1 VRRDPWGLR
10 QGAGAGPLS
19 GPPALTDY
27 KRILVIKLGALGD
40 FVQALRAM
48 AEIRRAH
55 PKARIT
61 LLTTPPYAD
70 LALACGYFDAV
81 DTGGRPK
88 GMIALLALIWRLRLG
103 RYQRV
108 YDLQTS
114 SRSRKYLY
122 AFAPVFPEW
131 SGNARLASHRHRNPR
146 RDQMQNLDRLWDQI
160 AEAGLVE
167 RLPEG
172 QAPGPDLSWAVD
184 AAGREH
190 PVLGER
196 FEIRPP
202 YALLAP
208 GASAGRPKKRW
219 PLEGFAALAQAL
231 EARGV
236 TPVVIGGQHEVV
248 LGEAIARAAPSTVVT
263 TGRTKMVELAALGAH
278 AALIVGNDTGPAYLA
293 ALAGAP
299 ALILFSSDSDP
310 SLCVPRA
317 ARITV
322 IQRDDLSDLSA
333 EEVIKAAT
341 VLLGG
346 A

>member
-1 VRRDPWGLR
+1 M
-10 QGAGAGPLS
+10 S
-19 GPPALTDY
+19 GRPTLKDY
-27 KRILVIKLGALGD
+27 QRVLVIKLGALGD

-61 LLTTPPYAD
+61 LLTTPPYED
-70 LALACGYFDAV
+70 LALASGFFDAV
-81 DTGGRPK
+81 DVGGRPK
-88 GMIALLALIWRLRLG
+88 GMIALLALIARLRRG
-103 RYQRV
+103 RYERV

-114 SRSRKYLY
+114 SRSRKYRY
-122 AFAPVFPEW
+122 AFAPFFPEW
-131 SGNARLASHRHRNPR
+131 SGISRGASHRHRNPR
-146 RDQMQNLDRLWDQI
+146 RDLMQNLDRLWDQI

-167 RLPEG
+167 PLPEG
-172 QAPGPDLSWAVD
+172 QAPGPDLSWAV
-184 AAGREH
+184 AAAAREQ
-190 PVLGER
+190 PALSER
-196 FEIRPP
+196 FGITPP

-231 EARGV
+231 AARGV
-236 TPVVIGGQHEVV
+236 TPVVIGGQQEVA
-248 LGEAIARAAPSTVVT
+248 LGEAIARAAPLTVVT
-263 TGRTKMVELAALGAH
+263 AGRTRMVELAALGAH
-278 AALIVGNDTGPAYLA
+278 AGLLVGNDTGPAYLA
-293 ALAGAP
+293 AFAGAP

-317 ARITV
+317 ACITV

-333 EEVIKAAT
+333 EEVIKAAA

>member
-1 VRRDPWGLR
+1 MSR
-10 QGAGAGPLS
+10 
-19 GPPALTDY
+19 ALADY
-27 KRILVIKLGALGD
+27 QRVLVIKLGALGD

-70 LALACGYFDAV
+70 LAAASGYVDRIDA
-81 DTGGRPK
+81 GGRPK
-88 GMIALLALIWRLRLG
+88 GLLQLMALAFRLRAG

-114 SRSRKYLY
+114 SRSRTYLWL
-122 AFAPVFPEW
+122 FAPLFPEW
-131 SGNARLASHRHRNPR
+131 SGHASLASHRHRNPR
-146 RDQMQNLDRLWDQI
+146 RDLMQSLDRLWDQI
-160 AEAGLVE
+160 AEAGVVE
-167 RLPEG
+167 PRTEG
-172 QAPGPDLSWAVD
+172 SAPGPDLEWAV
-184 AAGREH
+184 AAADREQ
-190 PVLGER
+190 PPLSKR
-196 FEIRPP
+196 FPIKGP

-208 GASAGRPKKRW
+208 GASPGRPKKRW
-219 PLEGFAALAQAL
+219 PVDGFIDLARALDGLGVAPVIVGGAQ
-231 EARGV
+231 E
-236 TPVVIGGQHEVV
+236 IG
-248 LGEAIARAAPSTVVT
+248 LGEAIARAVPSAVIT
-263 TGRTKMVELAALGAH
+263 TGRTKLVELAALGAR
-278 AALIVGNDTGPAYLA
+278 AALVVGNDTGPTYLA

-310 SLCVPRA
+310 ALCAPHA

-322 IQRDDLSDLSA
+322 IQRDDLADLEA
-333 EEVIKAAT
+333 KEVIKAAR